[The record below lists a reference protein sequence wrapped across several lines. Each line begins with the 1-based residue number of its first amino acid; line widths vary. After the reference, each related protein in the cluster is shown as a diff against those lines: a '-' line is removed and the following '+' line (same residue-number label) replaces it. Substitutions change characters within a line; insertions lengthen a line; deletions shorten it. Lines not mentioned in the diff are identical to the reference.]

1 MKYRTLKDL
10 TLEEGMKYLEED
22 VVGKLAILA
31 GMTKE
36 EYANLPASLNTLNV
50 PSLTLPEP
58 EDYPPEDISTQQ
70 WLDLQN
76 TPVYEV
82 LGYKPTDNFIEAYP
96 HILGFTH
103 ALSSIMD
110 DFSNIFSKEG
120 GDGTKDTFTLAFGR
134 LHMCI
139 QVAKECNESLSA
151 VLGYSLIQTLNI
163 ISYLQLNSIRIAKQ
177 YE

>member
-1 MKYRTLKDL
+1 
-10 TLEEGMKYLEED
+10 MKYLEED

-36 EYANLPASLNTLNV
+36 GYATLPATRGTLQV
-50 PSLTLPEP
+50 PDLRLPEAEEYKP
-58 EDYPPEDISTQQ
+58 ENITTGH

-76 TPVYEV
+76 SQPYEV

-96 HILGFTH
+96 RILGFTK

-110 DFSNIFSKEG
+110 DFSNIFNKEG
-120 GDGTKDTFTLAFGR
+120 EGSTDTFTSAFGR

-151 VLGYSLIQTLNI
+151 VLGYSLIQFLNI
-163 ISYLQLNSIRIAKQ
+163 VSYMQINSRRIASQ